1 MGFRSGR
8 RCYYHLCVITLFL
21 PFVIPVTQVE
31 AATRSSP
38 AHSISEDSSP
48 GGLFAAL
55 RSTLLH
61 HPSLASQQ
69 ALVRSKE
76 ASADSARA
84 ARLPTLGASAGS
96 GQIAGYNDSRTTTL
110 SVSQPLWAFGRIDS
124 AIDYA
129 DNDTLAQQATAWAT
143 RRELLEDTAVAY
155 ANVQG
160 IRERLT
166 VAESNV
172 NNHQAL
178 QEQIQRRAQGGLA
191 SSADV
196 SLAKARLLQARASF
210 EQAKSDLRTAE
221 STLLS
226 LTQVPVASELPV
238 PDSILRLPADKSVQE
253 QILAQS
259 ATVRAREAAVT
270 LAESD
275 VERQRTSSRPTVS
288 LQASRNEYSSMP
300 NQRDNNTVNVV
311 VTGTMEGL
319 GLVSRGLQN
328 AALERVES
336 ARQDLAEQRHSEDV
350 QTRQLLDQRD
360 ANQTLMAGYEQSVVE
375 LSGTLASFRRQ
386 YESGYKSW
394 LDVLNA
400 VRELTEQQQALVS
413 VRSAWRVDCLRLAA
427 RTGRMDD
434 TTGALPTG
442 TQFANTSASQP

>member
-1 MGFRSGR
+1 MGILSGR
-8 RCYYHLCVITLFL
+8 HGFYILPAIILSL
-21 PFVIPVTQVE
+21 PFVISVTTVQ
-31 AATRSSP
+31 ARAPSSST
-38 AHSISEDSSP
+38 HSVSTDTSA

-55 RSTLLH
+55 RSTMLR
-61 HPSLASQQ
+61 HPGLASQQ
-69 ALVRSKE
+69 ALLRSKE

-84 ARLPTLGASAGS
+84 ARLPTLGASAGT
-96 GQIAGYNDSRTTTL
+96 GQISGYNDSSTTTL

-143 RRELLEDTAVAY
+143 RRQLLEETAVAY

-160 IRERLT
+160 VRERLT

-172 NNHQAL
+172 NNHQSL

-210 EQAKSDLRTAE
+210 EQAKSDLLTAE

-226 LTQVPVASELPV
+226 LTQEPVASELPI
-238 PDSILRLPADKSVQE
+238 PGNILKLPADKSIQE

-270 LAESD
+270 LAETD
-275 VERQRTSSRPTVS
+275 VERQRTSSLPTVS
-288 LQASRNEYSSMP
+288 LQASRNDYSGIP
-300 NQRDNNTVNVV
+300 NQRNNNTINIVV
-311 VTGTMEGL
+311 SGSMEGL

-328 AALERVES
+328 AALERVEA
-336 ARQDLAEQRHSEDV
+336 ARQDLAQQRHSEDI

-360 ANQTLMAGYEQSVVE
+360 ANQTLLAGYEQSVIE

-434 TTGALPTG
+434 ITGAQPTG
-442 TQFANTSASQP
+442 TQLANTSASQP

>member
-1 MGFRSGR
+1 MGIFPGR
-8 RCYYHLCVITLFL
+8 RGCNILPAIILSL
-21 PFVIPVTQVE
+21 PFVISVTTTQ
-31 AATRSSP
+31 ARDLSSSSHSVSDDTP
-38 AHSISEDSSP
+38 A

-55 RSTLLH
+55 RSTMLH
-61 HPSLASQQ
+61 HPGLASQQ

-76 ASADSARA
+76 ASADIARA
-84 ARLPTLGASAGS
+84 ARLPTLGASAGA
-96 GQIAGYNDSRTTTL
+96 GQISGYNDSSSTTL

-129 DNDTLAQQATAWAT
+129 DSDTLAQQATAWAT
-143 RRELLEDTAVAY
+143 RRELLEETAVAY

-160 IRERLT
+160 VRERLA
-166 VAESNV
+166 VAQSNV
-172 NNHQAL
+172 TNHQAL

-196 SLAKARLLQARASF
+196 SLAKARLLQARSSF
-210 EQAKSDLRTAE
+210 EQAKSDLLTAE

-226 LTQVPVASELPV
+226 LTQEPIASDLPI
-238 PDSILRLPADKSVQE
+238 PGSILQLPADRSVQE

-259 ATVRAREAAVT
+259 ATVRAREAGVN
-270 LAESD
+270 LAETD
-275 VERQRTSSRPTVS
+275 VERQRTSTMPTVS
-288 LQASRNEYSSMP
+288 LQASRNDYSGIP
-300 NQRDNNTVNVV
+300 NQRNDNTINVV

-319 GLVSRGLQN
+319 GLVNRGLKN

-336 ARQDLAEQRHSEDV
+336 ARQDLAQQRHSEDI

-360 ANQTLMAGYEQSVVE
+360 ANQMLMAGYEQSVIE
-375 LSGTLASFRRQ
+375 LSDTLASFRRQ

-400 VRELTEQQQALVS
+400 VRELTEQQQALVA

-434 TTGALPTG
+434 TSGALPTG
-442 TQFANTSASQP
+442 TQLANTSASQH

>member
-1 MGFRSGR
+1 MRILPGR
-8 RCYYHLCVITLFL
+8 HGCRILPTIILSL
-21 PFVIPVTQVE
+21 PFVISVTMAQ
-31 AATRSSP
+31 ARASSSP
-38 AHSISEDSSP
+38 SHSISDNTSP

-55 RSTLLH
+55 RSTMLH
-61 HPSLASQQ
+61 HPGLASQQ

-76 ASADSARA
+76 ANADSARA
-84 ARLPTLGASAGS
+84 ARLPTLGASAGT
-96 GQIAGYNDSRTTTL
+96 GQISGYNDSTSTTL

-129 DNDTLAQQATAWAT
+129 DDDTLAQQATAWAT
-143 RRELLEDTAVAY
+143 RRELLEETAVAY

-160 IRERLT
+160 VRERLA

-196 SLAKARLLQARASF
+196 SLAKARLLQARSSL
-210 EQAKSDLRTAE
+210 EQAKSDLLTAE

-226 LTQVPVASELPV
+226 LTQEPIASDLPV
-238 PDSILRLPADKSVQE
+238 PGNILQLPADQAIQE
-253 QILAQS
+253 QVLAQS
-259 ATVRAREAAVT
+259 ATVRAREAGVT
-270 LAESD
+270 LAETD
-275 VERQRTSSRPTVS
+275 VERQRTSSLPTVS
-288 LQASRNEYSSMP
+288 LQASRNDYSGIP
-300 NQRDNNTVNVV
+300 NQRNNNTINIV

-319 GLVSRGLQN
+319 GLVNRGLQN

-336 ARQDLAEQRHSEDV
+336 ARQDLAQQRHSEDI

-360 ANQTLMAGYEQSVVE
+360 ANQTLLVGYEQSVVE
-375 LSGTLASFRRQ
+375 LSDTLASFRRQ

-413 VRSAWRVDCLRLAA
+413 VRSAWRVDSLRLAA

-434 TTGALPTG
+434 TSGALPTG
-442 TQFANTSASQP
+442 TPLANTSASHP

>member
-1 MGFRSGR
+1 MGIRSCRG
-8 RCYYHLCVITLFL
+8 CYHLLHAIILLL
-21 PFVIPVTQVE
+21 PFAISVTTAEARTPSSAPHPVSDNTP
-31 AATRSSP
+31 S
-38 AHSISEDSSP
+38 

-55 RSTLLH
+55 RSTMLH

-84 ARLPTLGASAGS
+84 ARLPTLGASAGT
-96 GQIAGYNDSRTTTL
+96 GQIAGYSDSRTTTL

-160 IRERLT
+160 VRERLT

-191 SSADV
+191 SPADV

-226 LTQVPVASELPV
+226 LTQEPIASDLPV
-238 PDSILRLPADKSVQE
+238 PVSILKLPVDKSIQE

-270 LAESD
+270 LAETD
-275 VERQRTSSRPTVS
+275 VERQRTSSLPTVS
-288 LQASRNEYSSMP
+288 LQAARNEYSGMP
-300 NQRDNNTVNVV
+300 NQRNNNTVNVV

-319 GLVSRGLQN
+319 GLVSRGLQH

-336 ARQDLAEQRHSEDV
+336 ARQDLAQQRQSEDI

-360 ANQTLMAGYEQSVVE
+360 ANQTLLVGYEESVAE
-375 LSGTLASFRRQ
+375 LSSTLASFRRQ

-400 VRELTEQQQALVS
+400 VRELTEQQQALVA
-413 VRSAWRVDCLRLAA
+413 VRAAWRVDCLRLAA

-434 TTGALPTG
+434 TTGALPKG
-442 TQFANTSASQP
+442 TQFANTSASHP

>member
-1 MGFRSGR
+1 MGIRSGR
-8 RCYYHLCVITLFL
+8 QGFRILPAIILSL
-21 PFVIPVTQVE
+21 PFVISVTTAQ
-31 AATRSSP
+31 ARAPASP
-38 AHSISEDSSP
+38 SHQISDDTSA

-55 RSTLLH
+55 RSTMLR
-61 HPSLASQQ
+61 HPGLASQQ

-76 ASADSARA
+76 ANADSARA
-84 ARLPTLGASAGS
+84 ARLPTLGASAGT
-96 GQIAGYNDSRTTTL
+96 GQISGYNDSSTTTL

-124 AIDYA
+124 AIDFA

-143 RRELLEDTAVAY
+143 RRQLLEETAVAY

-160 IRERLT
+160 VRERLA
-166 VAESNV
+166 VAQSNV

-196 SLAKARLLQARASF
+196 SLAKARLLQARSSF
-210 EQAKSDLRTAE
+210 EQAKSDLLTAE

-226 LTQVPVASELPV
+226 LTQEPIASELPV
-238 PDSILRLPADKSVQE
+238 PGSILKLPADKSIQE

-270 LAESD
+270 LAETD
-275 VERQRTSSRPTVS
+275 VERQRTSSMPTVS
-288 LQASRNEYSSMP
+288 LQASRNDYSGIP
-300 NQRDNNTVNVV
+300 NQRNNNTINVV
-311 VTGTMEGL
+311 VSGSMEGL

-336 ARQDLAEQRHSEDV
+336 ARQDLNQQRHSEDI

-400 VRELTEQQQALVS
+400 VRELTEQQQALVA

-442 TQFANTSASQP
+442 TQLANTSASHP

>member
-238 PDSILRLPADKSVQE
+238 PDSILRLPADKAVQE

-288 LQASRNEYSSMP
+288 LQASRNEYSGMP

>member
-1 MGFRSGR
+1 MGIRSDR
-8 RCYYHLCVITLFL
+8 HCYYILTVISLFL
-21 PFVIPVTQVE
+21 PFVISVTQAE
-31 AATRSSP
+31 AATLSSSS
-38 AHSISEDSSP
+38 HRISEDTSP

-55 RSTLLH
+55 RSTMLH

-84 ARLPTLGASAGS
+84 ARLPTLGASAGT
-96 GQIAGYNDSRTTTL
+96 GQISGYTDSRTTTL

-129 DNDTLAQQATAWAT
+129 DNDTVAQQATAWAT

-155 ANVQG
+155 ANIQG
-160 IRERLT
+160 IRERLA

-191 SSADV
+191 SPADV
-196 SLAKARLLQARASF
+196 SLAKARLLQARSSL

-226 LTQVPVASELPV
+226 LTQVPIASELPI
-238 PDSILRLPADKSVQE
+238 PGSILKLPADTSIQE

-270 LAESD
+270 LAEAD

-288 LQASRNEYSSMP
+288 LQAARNEYSGMP
-300 NQRDNNTVNVV
+300 NQRNNNTVNVV

-336 ARQDLAEQRHSEDV
+336 ARQDLAEQRHSEDI

-360 ANQTLMAGYEQSVVE
+360 ANQTLIAGYEQSVVE

-434 TTGALPTG
+434 TTGALTTG
-442 TQFANTSASQP
+442 TQFANTSASHP

>member
-1 MGFRSGR
+1 MGIRSDR
-8 RCYYHLCVITLFL
+8 HCYYILTVISLFL
-21 PFVIPVTQVE
+21 PFVISVTQAE
-31 AATRSSP
+31 AATLSSSS
-38 AHSISEDSSP
+38 HRISEDTSP

-55 RSTLLH
+55 RSTMLH

-84 ARLPTLGASAGS
+84 ARLPTLGASAGT
-96 GQIAGYNDSRTTTL
+96 GQISGYSDSRTTTL

-155 ANVQG
+155 ANIQG
-160 IRERLT
+160 IRERLA

-178 QEQIQRRAQGGLA
+178 
-191 SSADV
+191 
-196 SLAKARLLQARASF
+196 
-210 EQAKSDLRTAE
+210 
-221 STLLS
+221 
-226 LTQVPVASELPV
+226 
-238 PDSILRLPADKSVQE
+238 QE

-270 LAESD
+270 LAEAD

-288 LQASRNEYSSMP
+288 LQAARNEYSGMP
-300 NQRDNNTVNVV
+300 NQRNNNTVNVV

-336 ARQDLAEQRHSEDV
+336 ARQDLAEQRHSEDI

-360 ANQTLMAGYEQSVVE
+360 ANQTLIAGYEQSVVE

-434 TTGALPTG
+434 TTGALTTG
-442 TQFANTSASQP
+442 TQFANTSASHP

>member
-1 MGFRSGR
+1 MGFLPGR
-8 RCYYHLCVITLFL
+8 HGCQFLPAIILSL
-21 PFVIPVTQVE
+21 PFVISVTMAQASE
-31 AATRSSP
+31 PSS
-38 AHSISEDSSP
+38 

-55 RSTLLH
+55 RSTMLH

-76 ASADSARA
+76 ANADSARA
-84 ARLPTLGASAGS
+84 ARLPTLGASAGT
-96 GQIAGYNDSRTTTL
+96 GQISGYTDSSTTTL

-129 DNDTLAQQATAWAT
+129 DTDTLAQQATAWAA
-143 RRELLEDTAVAY
+143 RRELLEETAVAY

-160 IRERLT
+160 VRERLT
-166 VAESNV
+166 VAEANV

-196 SLAKARLLQARASF
+196 SLAKARLLQARSSF
-210 EQAKSDLRTAE
+210 EQAKSDLLTAE

-226 LTQVPVASELPV
+226 LTQEPIASDLPV
-238 PDSILRLPADKSVQE
+238 PGSILKLPADESIQE
-253 QILAQS
+253 QVLAQS
-259 ATVRAREAAVT
+259 AGVRAREAGVT
-270 LAESD
+270 LAQTD
-275 VERQRTSSRPTVS
+275 VERQRTSSMPTVS
-288 LQASRNEYSSMP
+288 LQAARNDYTGIP
-300 NQRDNNTVNVV
+300 NQRNNNTINVV

-319 GLVSRGLQN
+319 GLVTRGLQN

-336 ARQDLAEQRHSEDV
+336 ARQDLAQQRHSEDIE
-350 QTRQLLDQRD
+350 TRQLLDRRD
-360 ANQTLMAGYEQSVVE
+360 ANQTLIAGYEQSVIE
-375 LSGTLASFRRQ
+375 LSDTLASFRRQ

-400 VRELTEQQQALVS
+400 VRELTEQQQALVA
-413 VRSAWRVDCLRLAA
+413 VRSAWRSDCLRLAA

-434 TTGALPTG
+434 TSGALPTG
-442 TQFANTSASQP
+442 TQLANTSASLP

>member
-288 LQASRNEYSSMP
+288 LQASRNEYSGMP

-336 ARQDLAEQRHSEDV
+336 A
-350 QTRQLLDQRD
+350 
-360 ANQTLMAGYEQSVVE
+360 
-375 LSGTLASFRRQ
+375 
-386 YESGYKSW
+386 
-394 LDVLNA
+394 
-400 VRELTEQQQALVS
+400 
-413 VRSAWRVDCLRLAA
+413 
-427 RTGRMDD
+427 
-434 TTGALPTG
+434 
-442 TQFANTSASQP
+442 

>member
-1 MGFRSGR
+1 MGIRSGR
-8 RCYYHLCVITLFL
+8 HCYHLVPVIIFFL
-21 PFVIPVTQVE
+21 PFVTSVTTVE
-31 AATRSSP
+31 AKTLTSSS
-38 AHSISEDSSP
+38 HHISEDTSP
-48 GGLFAAL
+48 GGLYAAL
-55 RSTLLH
+55 RSTMLH

-84 ARLPTLGASAGS
+84 ARLPTLGASAGT
-96 GQIAGYNDSRTTTL
+96 GQISGYNDARTTTL

-160 IRERLT
+160 TRERLA

-172 NNHQAL
+172 TNHQAL

-196 SLAKARLLQARASF
+196 SLAKARLLQARASV
-210 EQAKSDLRTAE
+210 EQAKSDLLTAE

-226 LTQVPVASELPV
+226 LTQEPIASDLPI
-238 PDSILRLPADKSVQE
+238 PGSILKLPADKSVQE

-270 LAESD
+270 LANAD

-288 LQASRNEYSSMP
+288 LQAARNDYSGIP
-300 NQRDNNTVNVV
+300 NQRNNNTLNVV
-311 VTGTMEGL
+311 VTGSMEGL
-319 GLVSRGLQN
+319 GLVSRGLEH

-336 ARQDLAEQRHSEDV
+336 ARQDLAQQRHSEDI

-360 ANQTLMAGYEQSVVE
+360 ANQTLLAGYEESVVE

-400 VRELTEQQQALVS
+400 VRELTEQQQALVA

-434 TTGALPTG
+434 TTGALPTS

>member
-8 RCYYHLCVITLFL
+8 RCYYHLCVMTLFL

-238 PDSILRLPADKSVQE
+238 PDSILRLPADKAVQE

-288 LQASRNEYSSMP
+288 LQASRNEYSGMP